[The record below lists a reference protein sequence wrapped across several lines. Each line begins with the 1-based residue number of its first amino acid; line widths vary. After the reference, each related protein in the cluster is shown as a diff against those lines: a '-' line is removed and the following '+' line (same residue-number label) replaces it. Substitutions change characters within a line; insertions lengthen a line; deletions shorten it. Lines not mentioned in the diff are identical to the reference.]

1 LELGQ
6 VEEKKGK
13 EKLNVTRLTWRVDPA
28 KPSQDPVANQ
38 LTFVFFIFFTKTT
51 SF

>member
-1 LELGQ
+1 LKK
-6 VEEKKGK
+6 KKGK
-13 EKLNVTRLTWRVDPA
+13 EKPNVTRLTWRVDPA